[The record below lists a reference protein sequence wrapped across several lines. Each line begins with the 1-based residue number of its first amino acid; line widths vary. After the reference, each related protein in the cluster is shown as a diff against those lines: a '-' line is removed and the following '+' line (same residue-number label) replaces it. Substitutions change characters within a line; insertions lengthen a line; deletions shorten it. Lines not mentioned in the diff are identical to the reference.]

1 MNPLSGIKEC
11 KTSIKFKL
19 IDNKCL
25 REDLTIV
32 EDHFMGGYPE
42 GLSGGFRVEL
52 NLNEFWEIELCPS
65 NNTFDRCKKGPPG
78 SYIFGTKINP

>member
-1 MNPLSGIKEC
+1 
-11 KTSIKFKL
+11 
-19 IDNKCL
+19 
-25 REDLTIV
+25 
-32 EDHFMGGYPE
+32 MGGYPD
-42 GLSGGFRVEL
+42 GLSGGFRVDL